1 MNSKI
6 TKMIL
11 EFNNQEAASIKSFAI
26 KKSDHVKVRSF
37 FIRENAM
44 FAKLLLMSF
53 IYEMLETFCFP
64 DKKRQIIF

>member
-26 KKSDHVKVRSF
+26 KKKSSCISDKVCYLGKCYVCKIS
-37 FIRENAM
+37 
-44 FAKLLLMSF
+44 LMSF

-64 DKKRQIIF
+64 DKNVR